1 MDPTR
6 LCHLP
11 NLTSSYHVFSILS
24 WLDSL
29 RYNFKLNE
37 GSYPALE
44 TVLHPHLTSILIL
57 ALLEKQLLQRVKAV
71 TEDEIYLTIEFNEF
85 LKMMSEESK
94 EDLKIENLIEAFK
107 YIH

>member
-1 MDPTR
+1 M
-6 LCHLP
+6 
-11 NLTSSYHVFSILS
+11 
-24 WLDSL
+24 
-29 RYNFKLNE
+29 
-37 GSYPALE
+37 
-44 TVLHPHLTSILIL
+44 HPHPSNILPIYLFL
-57 ALLEKQLLQRVKAV
+57 ALLEKQLLHRVKAV

>member
-1 MDPTR
+1 M
-6 LCHLP
+6 
-11 NLTSSYHVFSILS
+11 
-24 WLDSL
+24 
-29 RYNFKLNE
+29 
-37 GSYPALE
+37 
-44 TVLHPHLTSILIL
+44 HPHPSNILPIYLFL

>member
-1 MDPTR
+1 MHPQYP
-6 LCHLP
+6 HPSNILP
-11 NLTSSYHVFSILS
+11 IYLF
-24 WLDSL
+24 
-29 RYNFKLNE
+29 
-37 GSYPALE
+37 
-44 TVLHPHLTSILIL
+44 L